1 MELSVKNDKLIGHFQ
16 AERDMVALRS
26 ENMEDPKVRTWSM
39 DHPETMLFGYLDSF
53 LEICEANK
61 IEFDLTYNSVKNL
74 GMGLV
79 ALYQVQK
86 KSYDQPQ
93 NTDIIAKTLA
103 TVLSYL
109 AINEHGCWFRTTSYL
124 AQVKAGK
131 APKQPLW
138 ADVLSIAVGRKN
150 RYMDLLA
157 AAKESVIPGSV
168 MSPNGLSIQPAT
180 IIAEYKKL
188 TGVDLVEHGIANVFM
203 N

>member
-86 KSYDQPQ
+86 KSYDQPK